1 MERIG
6 LEGQGKSLFFFMLFF
21 ILSIL
26 VYFPALDNYFVEDTL
41 TGFSLSWD
49 SVLSELTSTG
59 VVVGYRPG
67 VIGFFV
73 LNKFLWGR
81 EPLALNLISVL
92 LHALTCQL
100 IFVISRKVTGKV
112 VVAFTAALLFLF
124 APVHVEAI
132 VLTSA
137 SFCTIT
143 STLIGLF
150 GCWIWIKQ
158 PDLPSPTFKIFSA
171 VIYLFAL
178 LFKESIIVLPGFL
191 LLLDFGMKRIPIN
204 VGIQKTLKYFLGY
217 WPFVVSLAIY
227 SLIYISLGLYSDS
240 MSYANYSTFT
250 APVLFDVWNNYA
262 RAMFMPFSSFIE
274 WRVGTLGFLWF
285 VLVLVFMH
293 LDKKSL
299 WAFLWIFLGFLTMYS
314 KFHDRSAYL
323 PMVGFVIAFAIMGE
337 DVFVWIK
344 NQIKIKV
351 LANVLKS
358 ILLVVMLFYIVASY
372 RAIQRTLESWEVAS
386 KLTWKIPRKARQLVP
401 NPPKNAE
408 MIFIGVPELYGK
420 AHVYGWGLVDETRYV
435 FDMPDLIVKQ
445 VVDAYHG
452 HWRIRLSDISCESE
466 NPRFFF
472 KFNPIS
478 FEIEQVEIGDLGL
491 DCPNKSN

>member
-1 MERIG
+1 M
-6 LEGQGKSLFFFMLFF
+6 
-21 ILSIL
+21 
-26 VYFPALDNYFVEDTL
+26 
-41 TGFSLSWD
+41 
-49 SVLSELTSTG
+49 
-59 VVVGYRPG
+59 
-67 VIGFFV
+67 
-73 LNKFLWGR
+73 
-81 EPLALNLISVL
+81 
-92 LHALTCQL
+92 
-100 IFVISRKVTGKV
+100 
-112 VVAFTAALLFLF
+112 
-124 APVHVEAI
+124 
-132 VLTSA
+132 
-137 SFCTIT
+137 
-143 STLIGLF
+143 
-150 GCWIWIKQ
+150 
-158 PDLPSPTFKIFSA
+158 
-171 VIYLFAL
+171 
-178 LFKESIIVLPGFL
+178 PGFL

-358 ILLVVMLFYIVASY
+358 ILLVVMLFYVVASY